1 MRGRTSKDNLQFDP
15 EIERTARANWKVVR
29 LSKSVPP
36 SAREKI
42 PSPAPSETE
51 SSTFPESSI
60 MRDPLPRPKL
70 GDYGFATHRGQLTH
84 TFWPANPAAFNIKS
98 IVLNGLRDKKFD
110 GTEAMSPH
118 EHLSRFAETCEFCVP
133 PATVT
138 DSQKKPQ
145 LFPFTLTGRARD
157 WLLTIPSGT
166 IQTWEE
172 LELKFLEKYF
182 PMSKYW
188 DKKMEIQNFK
198 QGDTESLYDAW
209 EGFTLM
215 LKRCPNHEL
224 SEKTISS
231 NLHRGLDTQH

>member
-1 MRGRTSKDNLQFDP
+1 MRGRRSKDDLQFDP
-15 EIERTARANWKVVR
+15 KIERTARANR
-29 LSKSVPP
+29 RTFLLSKSVPP
-36 SAREKI
+36 IEKGRS
-42 PSPAPSETE
+42 PSPPPSKSLKSISHEA
-51 SSTFPESSI
+51 SI
-60 MRDPLPRPKL
+60 MGDAAPRPKL
-70 GDYGFATHRGQLTH
+70 GDYGLATHRGQLTH
-84 TFWPANPAAFNIKS
+84 TFRPANPTAFDIKS
-98 IVLNGLRDKKFD
+98 TVLNGLRDKQFD

-133 PATVT
+133 PTTVT
-138 DSQKKPQ
+138 ESQKKLQ

-157 WLLTIPSGT
+157 WLLTSLGGT

-198 QGDTESLYDAW
+198 QRENESLYDAW
-209 EGFTLM
+209 ERFTLM

-224 SEKTISS
+224 FEKLYRNTPFPK
-231 NLHRGLDTQH
+231 TT